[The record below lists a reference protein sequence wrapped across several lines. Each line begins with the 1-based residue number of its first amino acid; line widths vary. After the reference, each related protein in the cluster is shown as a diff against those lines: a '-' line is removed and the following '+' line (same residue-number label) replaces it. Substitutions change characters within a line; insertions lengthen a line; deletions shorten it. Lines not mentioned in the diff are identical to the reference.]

1 MANGANRA
9 VLVLIDGARADVLRD
24 LLRRGDLPNLARWV
38 IEPGGLRTGT
48 TVFPSTTGVAYI
60 PFLFGRYPGS
70 VGIPGIRWLD
80 RRGAAEGRSW
90 RAQWGAARS
99 YCGIQGGWLNTDVV
113 ATPSIF
119 DLVPDSIAIC
129 TPLTRGLRAGAHRCA
144 LQRVVL
150 GSAAHYLGTYPALD
164 RAVARAWLDAAD
176 EPWRFLFVVFP
187 GVDGLSHLKD
197 PLHPAVLESY
207 RLVDRALGA
216 FVARIRKQ
224 GSELPAF
231 FVVSDHGMSVM
242 REHADPAVLLE
253 RDGVRTLRHP
263 VHVWRRNARVATMV
277 SGNASVQLY
286 FEPRSGRERPLTE
299 SEIPPAILEQ
309 LLALPAVRLA
319 ACRADTAGEE
329 GGTRRAGRAGR
340 AGGARDGE
348 GIVVRTKN
356 ARALLTESMGLV
368 RYEPQGGDPLGL
380 GGYRELDDRE
390 LLTRTMETDVPDAP
404 RQLLQLF
411 GTQRAGDLVL
421 AAAPGADFR
430 GPWEIPEHRAGHGSL
445 TAEHMEVPIA
455 ASVALPD
462 SGLRTVDLM
471 PTVLERLDVAVP
483 SGVALDGVPFSKLAA
498 VAEHLIR

>member
-1 MANGANRA
+1 MRV
-9 VLVLIDGARADVLRD
+9 VLVLIDGARSDVLRD
-24 LLRRGDLPNLARWV
+24 LLARGDLPNLSRWV

-60 PFLFGRYPGS
+60 PFLFGRFPGS

-80 RRGAAEGRSW
+80 RRGAAEGKSSRTQW
-90 RAQWGAARS
+90 RAARS
-99 YCGIQGGWLNTDVV
+99 YCGVQGGWLNTDIA

-119 DLVPDSIAIC
+119 DLVPESIAIC
-129 TPLTRGLRAGAHRCA
+129 TPLTRGLRAGANRCA
-144 LQRVVL
+144 LRRVVL

-187 GVDGLSHLKD
+187 GVDGISHLKD

-216 FVARIRKQ
+216 FVARLRKQ
-224 GSELPAF
+224 GRELPAF
-231 FVVSDHGMSVM
+231 FVVSDHGMTVM

-253 RDGVRTLRHP
+253 RRGVRTLRHP
-263 VHVWRRNARVATMV
+263 VHVWRRGARVATMV

-299 SEIPPAILEQ
+299 SEIPDAILEQ

-319 ACRADTAGEE
+319 ACRADST
-329 GGTRRAGRAGR
+329 GG
-340 AGGARDGE
+340 
-348 GIVVRTKN
+348 IIVRTKN
-356 ARALLTESMGLV
+356 ARASLTESMGLIC
-368 RYEPQGGDPLGL
+368 YEPQSGDPLGL
-380 GGYRELDDRE
+380 GGYVELDDRE
-390 LLTRTMETDVPDAP
+390 LLTRTRETDVPDAP

-411 GTQRAGDLVL
+411 GTPRAGDLVL
-421 AAAPGADFR
+421 AATPGADFR
-430 GPWEIPEHRAGHGSL
+430 GPWEMPEHRAGHGSL
-445 TAEHMEVPIA
+445 IAEHMEVPIA

-462 SGLRTVDLM
+462 VGLRTVDLM

-498 VAEHLIR
+498 VTEHLIR

>member
-1 MANGANRA
+1 MRV
-9 VLVLIDGARADVLRD
+9 VLVLIDGARSDVLRD
-24 LLRRGDLPNLARWV
+24 LLARGDLPNLARWV

-60 PFLFGRYPGS
+60 PFLFGRFPGS

-80 RRGAAEGRSW
+80 RRGAAEGKSSRTQW
-90 RAQWGAARS
+90 RAARS
-99 YCGIQGGWLNTDVV
+99 YCGVQGGWLNTDIA

-119 DLVPDSIAIC
+119 DLVPESIAIC
-129 TPLTRGLRAGAHRCA
+129 TPLTRGLRAGANRCA
-144 LQRVVL
+144 LRRVVL

-164 RAVARAWLDAAD
+164 RAVARAWLGAAD

-187 GVDGLSHLKD
+187 GVDGISHLKD

-216 FVARIRKQ
+216 FVARLRKQ
-224 GSELPAF
+224 GRELPAF
-231 FVVSDHGMSVM
+231 FVVSDHGMTVM

-253 RDGVRTLRHP
+253 RRGVRTLRHP
-263 VHVWRRNARVATMV
+263 VHVWRRGARVATMV

-299 SEIPPAILEQ
+299 SEIPNAILEQ

-319 ACRADTAGEE
+319 ACRADST
-329 GGTRRAGRAGR
+329 GG
-340 AGGARDGE
+340 
-348 GIVVRTKN
+348 IIVRTKN
-356 ARALLTESMGLV
+356 ARASLTESMGLI
-368 RYEPQGGDPLGL
+368 RYEPQSGDPLGL
-380 GGYRELDDRE
+380 GAYLELDDRE
-390 LLTRTMETDVPDAP
+390 LLTRTRETDVPDAP

-411 GTQRAGDLVL
+411 GTPRAGDLVL
-421 AAAPGADFR
+421 AATPGADFR
-430 GPWEIPEHRAGHGSL
+430 GPWEMPEHRAGHGSL
-445 TAEHMEVPIA
+445 IAEHMEVPIA

-462 SGLRTVDLM
+462 VGLRTVDLM

-498 VAEHLIR
+498 VTEHLIR

>member
-1 MANGANRA
+1 MRV

-70 VGIPGIRWLD
+70 LGIPGIRWLD
-80 RRGAAEGRSW
+80 RRGAMEGNSW
-90 RAQWGAARS
+90 RAQWHAARS
-99 YCGIQGGWLNTDVV
+99 YCGVQGGWLNTDIA

-119 DLVPDSIAIC
+119 DLVPESIAIC

-197 PLHPAVLESY
+197 PFHPAVLESY

-216 FVARIRKQ
+216 FVARVSKE
-224 GSELPAF
+224 GKGDLPEF
-231 FVVSDHGMSVM
+231 FVVSDHGMTAM

-253 RDGVRTLRHP
+253 GDGVRTLRHP
-263 VHVWRRNARVATMV
+263 VHVWRRGARVATMV

-286 FEPRSGRERPLTE
+286 FDPRSGREMPRTE
-299 SEIPPAILEQ
+299 SEIPRDLLQ
-309 LLALPAVRLA
+309 RLLALPAVRVA
-319 ACRADTAGEE
+319 ACRGDAG
-329 GGTRRAGRAGR
+329 
-340 AGGARDGE
+340 
-348 GIVVRTKN
+348 GIVVRT
-356 ARALLTESMGLV
+356 
-368 RYEPQGGDPLGL
+368 QG
-380 GGYRELDDRE
+380 
-390 LLTRTMETDVPDAP
+390 
-404 RQLLQLF
+404 
-411 GTQRAGDLVL
+411 
-421 AAAPGADFR
+421 
-430 GPWEIPEHRAGHGSL
+430 
-445 TAEHMEVPIA
+445 
-455 ASVALPD
+455 
-462 SGLRTVDLM
+462 
-471 PTVLERLDVAVP
+471 
-483 SGVALDGVPFSKLAA
+483 
-498 VAEHLIR
+498 